1 MVIKISWA
9 KVSDANDLER
19 LDKIAHKEKKWWEIQ
34 SKNDFKKVINESAFL
49 TLIVRED
56 DKPIAYL
63 QSGLRNTKKH
73 LWIENIFV
81 INEFRR
87 KGIAKLLVD
96 KFTSYWLTRVDNIV
110 LITADTNLK
119 IFEQLGFRKEMN
131 YMGYKNRRK
140 VK

>member
-1 MVIKISWA
+1 
-9 KVSDANDLER
+9 
-19 LDKIAHKEKKWWEIQ
+19 
-34 SKNDFKKVINESAFL
+34 
-49 TLIVRED
+49 
-56 DKPIAYL
+56 
-63 QSGLRNTKKH
+63 
-73 LWIENIFV
+73 ENIFV